1 MIRELCDIETNKE
14 KNPHYNEKAVEL
26 LRKLGES
33 RSYEITLAYSTFGI
47 WDCRARQQICY
58 QVYYDELNEF
68 FKWLISKR
76 KLIDLKLHAFS
87 RLLGLVEENEPSEEN
102 ESSEEL
108 DENSEN

>member
-1 MIRELCDIETNKE
+1 MVREFCDIETNKE
-14 KNPHYNEKAVEL
+14 KNPHYNEKAIEL

-33 RSYEITLAYSTFGI
+33 RNYEITLAYSTFGI
-47 WDCRARQQICY
+47 WDCKARQQICC

-76 KLIDLKLHAFS
+76 KLIDLKLNAFS
-87 RLLGLVEENEPSEEN
+87 RLLGLVEEDEP
-102 ESSEEL
+102 SEEL